1 MSTDNDVIEKQKV
14 KLKKPKK
21 WAVVLHNDDVTP
33 MDFVVELLFYV
44 FKLEIK
50 QATELMIK
58 IHTEGHGVA
67 GVYPYEVAEQKA
79 MESTQIARTNGHPLG
94 VSVELAG

>member
-1 MSTDNDVIEKQKV
+1 MSTDNDVVEEVKT

-33 MDFVVELLFYV
+33 MDFVVELLYYV
-44 FKLEIK
+44 FKLEIQ
-50 QATELMIK
+50 QATQLMIK

-67 GVYPYEVAEQKA
+67 GVYPYEVAEQKLA
-79 MESTQIARTNGHPLG
+79 EAQALVRISSMSLKITME
-94 VSVELAG
+94 EE

>member
-67 GVYPYEVAEQKA
+67 GVYPYEVAEQKLSEA
-79 MESTQIARTNGHPLG
+79 LTLIKLSNMALKITME
-94 VSVELAG
+94 EE